1 MPSVT
6 VAAGGAYVALHGGGG
21 PGYGGGIR
29 GTVRGFSRQSRKRLI
44 DLIHQVDRSR
54 TGVPLFVTLTYPR
67 EWPSDWREYKGHLH
81 TWLKRLERRYPGASV
96 IWRLEYQKRGAPHYH
111 VLVFG
116 VPYLPHKWVSRTWFE
131 VVGSGDDRHLAAG
144 TEVAK
149 VRTWRGA
156 SFYCA
161 KYLGKLC
168 EFGTVDTGR
177 MWGVRGTLPIEL
189 ETFALTWHQ
198 WHRARRVLR
207 RWLKRKVGLRAWWCS
222 QRGAGITAYLPEGEW
237 ARVHAW
243 VVAG

>member
-6 VAAGGAYVALHGGGG
+6 VALGGEYVALHGDGG

-44 DLIHQVDRSR
+44 DLIHQVDRKR
-54 TGVPLFVTLTYPR
+54 TNVPLFCTLTYPR
-67 EWPSDWREYKGHLH
+67 EWPGDWREYKGHLH
-81 TWLKRLERRYPGASV
+81 TWLKRLERRYPGVSC
-96 IWRLEYQKRGAPHYH
+96 IWRLEYQQRGAPHYH
-111 VLVFG
+111 LLVFG
-116 VPYLPHKWVSRTWFE
+116 VRYLPQKWVSRTWFE

-144 TEVAK
+144 TEVAT

-156 SFYCA
+156 AFYVS
-161 KYLGKLC
+161 KYLGKVC
-168 EFGTVDTGR
+168 QFGTVETGR